1 MTNLA
6 IMGAMLAST
15 IGSSWNYLGS
25 SIPAPA
31 GSTDGGITED
41 FDFALMEP
49 LESPVTI
56 CETATTAASVVDES
70 KSMGTTPP
78 ACSPASLLIWADS
91 EPQMCGPAM
100 APPALCS
107 VSEPR
112 MCVCELPYLHWWN
125 CRPFT
130 TETKETATSGF
141 GATCQQAIANAE
153 ANLQQQIQWA
163 QDECEGYGGV
173 FTNLANYRREPGVGQ
188 CEQFLPGRPTL
199 THRIV
204 FDVQC
209 TFGANCP
216 DRPLPHRT
224 VQLNRCRD
232 QYNAC
237 LNAGV
242 VDARCWNQYIACIR
256 AVEGR

>member
-6 IMGAMLAST
+6 IIGVVLAST
-15 IGSSWNYLGS
+15 IGASSEYLS
-25 SIPAPA
+25 SDTSASGTELVGA
-31 GSTDGGITED
+31 TED
-41 FDFALMEP
+41 FDFGLMEP
-49 LESPVTI
+49 LEAPVTI
-56 CETATTAASVVDES
+56 CATAQIANGVADGSES
-70 KSMGTTPP
+70 AGISPP
-78 ACSPASLLIWADS
+78 PECAPASLLIWADS
-91 EPQMCGPAM
+91 APQMCGPAM

-107 VSEPR
+107 VSEPQ

-130 TETKETATSGF
+130 TDTKETATSGF
-141 GATCQQAIANAE
+141 GATCPQAIANAE
-153 ANLQQQIQWA
+153 ANLQGQIELVK
-163 QDECEGYGGV
+163 DECEGYGGV

-209 TFGANCP
+209 TFFANCP
-216 DRPLPHRT
+216 DRPLPRRT

-237 LNAGV
+237 LAAGV